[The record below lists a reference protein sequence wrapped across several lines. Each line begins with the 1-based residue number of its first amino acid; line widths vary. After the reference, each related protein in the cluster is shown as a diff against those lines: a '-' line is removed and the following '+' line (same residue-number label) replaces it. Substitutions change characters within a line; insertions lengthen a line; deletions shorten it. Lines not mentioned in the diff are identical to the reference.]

1 MLVGGIKVGIALA
14 LSKVEVAVG
23 GNETSLVGIETAVG
37 GDKTAVGIP
46 TGAMIDS
53 AGFVGTNGVGVGDST
68 LHPLNHAIT
77 NKIKRE
83 NGRLLIVQIIGQ
95 NYTTNL
101 GEITCAHGR

>member
-1 MLVGGIKVGIALA
+1 MRTVGTTAKVGGGACGVIVGGTKVGI
-14 LSKVEVAVG
+14 
-23 GNETSLVGIETAVG
+23 TAVG

-68 LHPLNHAIT
+68 LHPLNHTIT